1 MEKLGA
7 NAITLFNMGEII
19 REALVYI
26 DPNQNKEEAVD
37 PKAAKQKAKAPEATP
52 TDKYAGQ
59 DTTKYKELAEHLLK
73 QIQLTTGNDKELPG
87 KDADFVSLVSDDT
100 ALVQLFIQKLK
111 LTFKAEAQS

>member
-1 MEKLGA
+1 MECVPRCPPS
-7 NAITLFNMGEII
+7 T
-19 REALVYI
+19 Y
-26 DPNQNKEEAVD
+26 PNQNKEEAVD
-37 PKAAKQKAKAPEATP
+37 PKAAKQKAKAPAEATP
-52 TDKYAGQ
+52 TDKFAGQ